1 MIRKIFIANRGEIAL
16 RIIRACKELGIPV
29 VIGYSEADKFSLP
42 VFLADERMCIGPAN
56 PKESYLNIPSIIS
69 AIEIAGAD
77 AVHPGY
83 GFLSEN
89 IQFVEICNASR
100 IIFIGPTS
108 ENIRLMGDKSLAKKI
123 AKKAKV
129 PVIPGYEENNFKQAI
144 HHAKKIGFPIMI
156 KASLGGGGRGMRKVY
171 TIEEFEKAWNTCQ
184 EEAKVSFGEGSLYIE
199 KFIERPRHIEIQ
211 VLCDNFGN
219 IYVFPERDC
228 SIQRRHQKLIEESPS
243 PFVDRKLRKK
253 LQKYAK
259 KLAKIIKYR
268 NAGTFEFLV
277 DSNKNPYFIEMNT
290 RIQVE
295 HPVTECVTGIDLL
308 KSQIKIA
315 QNIKL
320 DFKQKDIR
328 INYHSIEC
336 RINAEDPEN
345 NFLPSPGRIKKLIL
359 PAGPGIRIDTHIYE
373 GYFVPP
379 YYDSLIMKLIAYG
392 RTREEAINRM
402 KRALDEIVIDG
413 IKTTIPLYKKIFSNP
428 IFLSGR
434 YYVGF
439 VDKIVSEEITKKERE
454 FV

>member
-1 MIRKIFIANRGEIAL
+1 MIRKLFVANRGEIAL
-16 RIIRACKELGIPV
+16 RVIRACKELEIPV
-29 VIGYSEADKFSLP
+29 VIGYSDADRYSLP
-42 VFLADERMCIGPAN
+42 VFLADERICIGPSK

-69 AIEIAGAD
+69 SIEITGAD

-89 IQFVEICNASR
+89 IQFVEICNSAR
-100 IIFIGPTS
+100 IIFVGPTP
-108 ENIRLMGDKSLAKKI
+108 ENLRMIGDKSLAKKI

-129 PVIPGYEENNFKQAI
+129 PVIPGYEENDFKKAL

-156 KASLGGGGRGMRKVY
+156 KASAGGGGRGMRKVY
-171 TIEEFEKAWNTCQ
+171 TVEEFEKMWNTCK
-184 EEAKVSFGEGSLYIE
+184 EEAKISFGEESLYIE

-211 VLCDNFGN
+211 VLCDNKGN

-243 PFVDRKLRKK
+243 PFADRGLRKK

-259 KLAKIIKYR
+259 KIVKYIKYR
-268 NAGTFEFLV
+268 NAGTIEFLV
-277 DSNKNPYFIEMNT
+277 DQNKNPYFIEMNT

-295 HPVTECVTGIDLL
+295 HPVTECVTGIDLV

-315 QNIKL
+315 DNSKL
-320 DFKQKDIR
+320 DFSHRDIK
-328 INYHSIEC
+328 INYHAIEC

-345 NFLPSPGRIKKLIL
+345 NFMPSPGRIKKLVL

-373 GYFVPP
+373 GYFIPP
-379 YYDSLIMKLIAYG
+379 YYDSLIMKLITYG
-392 RTREEAINRM
+392 RTREEAIERM
-402 KRALDEIVIDG
+402 KRALDEIVIEG
-413 IKTTIPLYKKIFSNP
+413 IKTTVPLYKKIISHP
-428 IFLSGR
+428 LFLSGR

-439 VDKIVSEEITKKERE
+439 VDKVVSESNQKE
-454 FV
+454 VIKW